1 MATHRMLSGATLG
14 AVLLL
19 SATFPSDVI
28 HPATATEEQ
37 PTSKPESAADE
48 GFVPLF
54 NGRDLQGWVNVN
66 CHPNTFFVKNGEII
80 TTGQPTGFL
89 RTERMYENFI
99 LDVEWM
105 HVNKKDIANSGIF
118 VWGDPL
124 PAVGTPY
131 TRAIE
136 VQVLINYPKVDWATN
151 HGDVFAIHG
160 ARCVPDRPH
169 PRGYMRCLPS
179 EERVKGGGEWNHYR
193 IIAKDGA
200 IKLHVNGK
208 EVSGVSQCIPRK
220 GYLALESEGAECHF
234 KNIRIKELP
243 SSHPKPE
250 EVAQTWQ
257 GHVSIFNGLTL
268 EGWKTDN
275 GQWKVSGGSLI
286 STGNVPLRSAATYG
300 PGELLFD
307 WRLPANSLQRQW
319 HLTIG
324 DARYEVQIPAEE
336 KADPWRRHTIRTNS
350 QGPITFHPVT
360 GLQLMNLFWK
370 PSPSK

>member
-1 MATHRMLSGATLG
+1 MVTHRILSGATLG

-28 HPATATEEQ
+28 HPATAAEEQ
-37 PTSKPESAADE
+37 PALKRELVVDE

-66 CHPNTFFVKNGEII
+66 CHPDTFSVKNGEII

-99 LDVEWM
+99 LELEWM
-105 HVNKKDIANSGIF
+105 HINEKEIANSGIF
-118 VWGDPL
+118 VWSDPL

-131 TRAIE
+131 TRGIE

-179 EERVKGGGEWNHYR
+179 EERVKGARQWNHYR
-193 IIAKDGA
+193 IVAKDGV

-243 SSHPKPE
+243 SSQPKQE
-250 EVAQTWQ
+250 EVAQPWQ

-268 EGWKTDN
+268 DGWKAETRT
-275 GQWKVSGGSLI
+275 WKISGGRLIAQAESPLTSLKE
-286 STGNVPLRSAATYG
+286 YG
-300 PGELLFD
+300 PCELLFD
-307 WRLPANSLQRQW
+307 WRLPGPAKPHRWQVTVAGSETTLN
-319 HLTIG
+319 
-324 DARYEVQIPAEE
+324 IPAS
-336 KADPWRRHTIRTNS
+336 AQPDQWRRETLRS
-350 QGPITFHPVT
+350 SASGPIVFHPVA
-360 GLQLMNLFWK
+360 GLEIMNVFLR
-370 PSPSK
+370 PLSK

>member
-1 MATHRMLSGATLG
+1 MKSACVSRWVTFASLLWTLLALG
-14 AVLLL
+14 M
-19 SATFPSDVI
+19 
-28 HPATATEEQ
+28 
-37 PTSKPESAADE
+37 SAAGDSRELPNSRSAEEE

-54 NGRDLQGWVNVN
+54 NGVNLQGWVNVN
-66 CHPNTFFVKNGEII
+66 CHPDTFYVKNGELI

-99 LDVEWM
+99 LEVEWM
-105 HVNKKDIANSGIF
+105 HVNKKEIANSGIF
-118 VWGDPL
+118 IWGDPL

-131 TRAIE
+131 TRGIE

-160 ARCVPDRPH
+160 AKCVPDRPH

-193 IIAKDGA
+193 IIANDGA

-208 EVSGVSQCIPRK
+208 EVSGVSRCVPRK

-243 SSHPKPE
+243 STQPKAE
-250 EVAQTWQ
+250 EVAQAWQ

-268 EGWKTDN
+268 EGWKAETNTWKIN
-275 GQWKVSGGSLI
+275 GGRLIAQADASLT
-286 STGNVPLRSAATYG
+286 SQKEYG
-300 PGELLFD
+300 PCELLFD
-307 WRLPANSLQRQW
+307 WRLPSNTKLRQW
-319 HLTIG
+319 RVAVGGSETTLSVPTSG
-324 DARYEVQIPAEE
+324 KPDL
-336 KADPWRRHTIRTNS
+336 WRRETLRS
-350 QGPITFHPVT
+350 SASGPIVFHPAP
-360 GLQLMNLFWK
+360 GLEIMNVFVRPLAK
-370 PSPSK
+370 